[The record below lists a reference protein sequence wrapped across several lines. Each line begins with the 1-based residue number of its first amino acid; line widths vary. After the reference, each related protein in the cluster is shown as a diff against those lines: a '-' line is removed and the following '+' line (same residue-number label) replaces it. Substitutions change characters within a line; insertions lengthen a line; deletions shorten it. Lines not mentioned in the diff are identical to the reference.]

1 MEFII
6 VFIIIILAICFR
18 VFIISQ
24 WDRDRIIYDARIKG
38 WVISDIVWE
47 PFGPGWFGEKNDR
60 IYLVQF
66 IDENGRHASKYCKT
80 SMLSGVYWK

>member
-1 MEFII
+1 MEVI
-6 VFIIIILAICFR
+6 VVLMVVTLSIFFR

-24 WDRDRIIYDARIKG
+24 WDRDRINDDAKSKG
-38 WVISDIVWE
+38 WVVSSIVWE

-60 IYLVQF
+60 IYSVSYMNAKGKKVNQF
-66 IDENGRHASKYCKT
+66 CKT